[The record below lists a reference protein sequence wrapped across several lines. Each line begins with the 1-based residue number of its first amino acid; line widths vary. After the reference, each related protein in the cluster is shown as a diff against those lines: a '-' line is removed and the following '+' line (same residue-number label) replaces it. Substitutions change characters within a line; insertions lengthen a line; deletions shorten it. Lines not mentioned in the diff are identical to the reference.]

1 MVALA
6 LAPLTFI
13 VAIVTIGNRKYQF
26 HHVCVF
32 RRVLCGV
39 WCVQTPRLRHHKLV
53 TRWCVCVCA
62 TLCVGWYYTIDTTP
76 YIICYLLFAI
86 IVNKQRATSDGKA
99 HTCSASNEIPLSIH
113 TTRATAHTHVWL
125 NYAVI
130 SSLNRVLSTVRNV
143 WYAYAMSSRVKIIM
157 KICRR
162 YAAAIRIHKWILS
175 TIDDIPTIT
184 QQVENTKILI
194 CGTSAVEIM
203 VEMV

>member
-6 LAPLTFI
+6 LAPSPI
-13 VAIVTIGNRKYQF
+13 VVAFVTIGNRKYQF

-32 RRVLCGV
+32 TRVLCGV

-62 TLCVGWYYTIDTTP
+62 TLCVGCYYTIDTTP

-113 TTRATAHTHVWL
+113 TTRATAHAHITHTRLIELRSDFFVEP
-125 NYAVI
+125 
-130 SSLNRVLSTVRNV
+130 SLIDRAECAICVR
-143 WYAYAMSSRVKIIM
+143 
-157 KICRR
+157 CRR
-162 YAAAIRIHKWILS
+162 EWK
-175 TIDDIPTIT
+175 
-184 QQVENTKILI
+184 
-194 CGTSAVEIM
+194 
-203 VEMV
+203 